1 MSMGPC
7 LKTGCLCERVTA
19 VGGSQAGL
27 NFLFAFSSH
36 SESQLPAPRQSR
48 TPKLDAAVLIC

>member
-1 MSMGPC
+1 MGPC